1 MQKLFALIFIA
12 SFGYSS
18 MMNHFSIE
26 GNLNNPDIIQFSLGE
41 IQISNNNEIYKFDYN
56 YTGYVIEEGMPEL
69 PVFSTLFQID
79 PGFNYSIEYE
89 IKNYTTLK
97 NKPIRA
103 TGELTL
109 NKQKHESG
117 LNRTLTRQSVFPEDI
132 VKISEPLVMRGV
144 ELVKIEVIP
153 FQYNPITNDLISYDE
168 IEIRLIKENQ
178 RELIRNRIISK
189 DKINDLIFEAS
200 VLNFSRTT
208 TEFNPPAI
216 LFICGGSIAEENSFQ
231 QLVDWKHKRGY
242 EVTVESLSSIGSST
256 INIKNYIQNAYDN
269 WENPPSFIC
278 LVGDATGNYSI
289 PTYTEYQSGYNGEGD
304 HPYTQLDGN
313 DLISDVALG
322 RLPVRSTDDMETISA
337 KVIGY
342 EKAYT
347 NYQNQNEWFERGAL
361 VGDPSDSGIS
371 TIITNEYIEQLL
383 ENNNFDD
390 IRTNYGNGSY
400 SSWMRNQLSDGVLYF
415 NYRGFY
421 GVSGFNNSDVNNTNN
436 GFKLPFVSV
445 ITCGTGSFRDE
456 STCLSE
462 KFVVAGT
469 STNPKGGVVAIGTST
484 TGTHTMFNNAVNLGV
499 FEGIFTH
506 ELTTAGEA
514 LNYGKLHL
522 INSYLSQTETYTSIF
537 CHWHNL
543 MGDPSLNLWTDTPFE
558 PTVSYPEIIGYGANN
573 IVVNVID
580 ENGLPVENAI
590 VTLLK
595 GNDEIFTSKL
605 TGENGEVLIAL
616 DYSSAG
622 NVSVTV
628 TKKNMIPF
636 EGEFEISNGISS
648 AFLNEELIV
657 FTEVIG
663 NSNGD
668 INPGETI
675 SLSLPIENT
684 GNSEIQN
691 LSAELITS
699 SEHITINSANSN
711 YGFGYLAI
719 GETGSNNTLFE
730 IEIDS
735 NVKDSENLELTL
747 LIFDGENNWESTL
760 SLDVKGAHIEIG
772 NLIINGNGHN
782 LNSNGNSYLT
792 LVLNN
797 NGRFETGEL
806 IGELTPL
813 SAGINVNTSTINW
826 NNISANTSLSPSST
840 IEIEVM
846 TGVVNGTMTSFK
858 LDLIGNNNFEQSMTF
873 NLQAGLVTSLDPL
886 GPDSYGYYIYDSGD
900 VEYDLA
906 PIYDWIEL
914 DPDHGGDGNDINMS
928 DNGDNQDEVIIV
940 DLPFTFRF
948 YGIDY
953 NVITICSNGW
963 IAFGE
968 TDMRSFR
975 NYNLPG
981 AGGPSPMLAVFWDDL
996 INYSNFGGIFTK
1008 YISPISE
1015 LEPGKFV
1022 IEWSD
1027 MRTFDENSPETFQAI
1042 LYQNSVL
1049 PNFDNEIKLQYKEFN
1064 NTTNGSL
1071 GGWSTGPVHGAY
1083 CTVGIENNSG
1093 LIGLEYTFNN
1103 TYPTAGMTIS
1113 DGTALYITTQTGE
1126 ALPPAILN
1134 ISDSEINYNLNYGEI
1149 GLGQL
1154 IIGNDGDEGSI
1165 LMYSINQSHFLNP
1178 GGETDILG
1186 MNWSDS
1192 DREPSIHYE
1201 WIDIDEDGEILEFPH
1216 NDQSADEL
1224 EIAFEFPF
1232 YDEIYSTLIVN
1243 ANGWIGFGNDNTTWG
1258 NTAIPSNEGPRPAI
1272 FAYWDDLNPI
1282 SDGGGCS
1289 GVGSGVVYYQSTAN
1303 NTIITFSE
1311 VAYCSGADNGLYT
1324 FQVILEPS
1332 GKIKINYK
1340 EMLGLINSGTIG
1352 IQNENGSIGHQV
1364 IYNSNYVHNNLQLVF
1379 EKETSWLELQ
1389 GALNGQIMSG
1399 NNEIVDYSLNA
1410 ENLLSGEYLSYISIS
1425 TNAAPVQI
1433 IPVILSVDINSG
1445 MLGDV
1450 NNDSLINVSDI
1461 VAVVSYILGQL
1472 EPSSYQ
1478 EWASD
1483 INDDGVIN
1491 VVDIIVMVDIVLGN

>member
-1 MQKLFALIFIA
+1 MQKIFALILII

-18 MMNHFSIE
+18 MMDHFSHDGE
-26 GNLNNPDIIQFSLGE
+26 LNNSNIIQFTLGKIE
-41 IQISNNNEIYKFDYN
+41 LSSVNENYKFDYK

-69 PVFSTLFQID
+69 PVFSTLFQIE
-79 PGFNYSIEYE
+79 PGFNYTIEYE
-89 IKNYTTLK
+89 IKNSTILN
-97 NKPIRA
+97 NKPIQP

-109 NKQKHESG
+109 DRQKHEAG
-117 LNRTLTRQSVFPEDI
+117 LNRVLTRQSIFPVEM
-132 VKISEPLVMRGV
+132 VKLSETLVMRGV

-153 FQYNPITNDLISYDE
+153 FQYNPITNDLELFNE
-168 IEIRLIKENQ
+168 IEIRLIKENS
-178 RELIRNRIISK
+178 REIIRNRNIPK
-189 DKINDLIFEAS
+189 NNINDQIFEAT
-200 VLNFSRTT
+200 VLNYSRTT
-208 TEFNPPAI
+208 SDFTPPLI
-216 LFICGGSIAEENSFQ
+216 LFICGSSIAEDNSFQ
-231 QLVDWKHKRGY
+231 QLVEWKHKRGY
-242 EVTVESLSSIGSST
+242 EVVIESLSTIGNST
-256 INIKNYIQNAYDN
+256 TSIKNYIQNAYDN
-269 WENPPSFIC
+269 WENPPSFVC
-278 LVGDATGNYSI
+278 LVGDATGSYSI

-304 HPYTQLDGN
+304 HPYTQLDGT
-313 DLISDVALG
+313 DLIPDIALG
-322 RLPVRSTDDMETISA
+322 RLPVRSTNDMATISA
-337 KVIGY
+337 KIIGY

-347 NYQNQNEWFERGAL
+347 NLQGQNEWFERGAL

-383 ENNNFDD
+383 VNNNFND

-400 SSWMRNQLSDGVLYF
+400 SSWMRNQLNDGVLYF

-436 GFKLPFVSV
+436 GYKLPFVSV

-484 TGTHTMFNNAVNLGV
+484 TGTHTMFNNSVNLGL

-506 ELTTAGEA
+506 EVTTAGEA
-514 LNYGKLHL
+514 LNYGKIHL
-522 INSYLSQTETYTSIF
+522 INSYLSQTQTYTSIF

-543 MGDPSLNLWTDTPFE
+543 MGDPSLNLWTDTPFV
-558 PTVSYPEIIGYGANN
+558 PVVSFPEYVGFGANN
-573 IVVNVID
+573 IAVSVFND
-580 ENGLPVENAI
+580 NGLPVENAI
-590 VTLLK
+590 ITLLK
-595 GNDEIFTSKL
+595 GDDEIFTSKF
-605 TGENGEVLIAL
+605 TDENGEVLIPL
-616 DYSSAG
+616 EYSLLG
-622 NVSVTV
+622 NVSLTV

-636 EGEFEISNGISS
+636 EGEFEITNEISS
-648 AFLNEELIV
+648 AFLKEEMIE
-657 FTEVIG
+657 FTEIIG
-663 NSNGD
+663 NFDGN

-675 SLSLPIENT
+675 SLILPIENT
-684 GNSEIQN
+684 GNSIIEN
-691 LSAELITS
+691 LSVELITN
-699 SEHITINSANSN
+699 SELVTITNTSTS
-711 YGFGYLAI
+711 YGFGNLEI
-719 GETGSNNTLFE
+719 GQIIENNTPFE
-730 IEIDS
+730 IEINS
-735 NVKDSENLELTL
+735 NVKDFENLELTL
-747 LIFDGENNWESTL
+747 LISDGENNWESIV
-760 SLDVKGAHIEIG
+760 SLDVFGSKLEIG

-782 LNSNGNSYLT
+782 LISNGNSFLT

-797 NGRFETGEL
+797 NGRFETGNL

-826 NNISANTSLSPSST
+826 NNIFENSSLSPNST

-846 TGVVNGTMTSFK
+846 TGVINGSMTSFK
-858 LDLIGNNNFEQSMTF
+858 LDLMGDNGFEQSMTF
-873 NLQAGLVTSLDPL
+873 NLQVGQVTTLDPL

-914 DPDHGGDGNDINMS
+914 DPDHGGDGDDLNFS
-928 DNGDNQDEVIIV
+928 DNGDNQDEVVVV

-953 NVITICSNGW
+953 DVITICSNGW

-996 INYSNFGGIFTK
+996 INYSSFGGIFTK
-1008 YISPISE
+1008 YYPPISE

-1027 MRTFDENSPETFQAI
+1027 MRTFDENSQETFQAI

-1049 PNFDNEIKLQYKEFN
+1049 PNFDNEIKLQYKDFN

-1071 GGWSTGPVHGAY
+1071 GGWYTGPVHGAY
-1083 CTVGIENNSG
+1083 CTIGIENNSG

-1126 ALPPAILN
+1126 ALPPAVLN
-1134 ISDSEINYNLNYGEI
+1134 VSDSEINYNLNSGEMDS
-1149 GLGQL
+1149 GQL

-1165 LMYSINQSHFLNP
+1165 LMYSVNHSHFLNS
-1178 GGETDILG
+1178 GGETDVFG

-1192 DREPSIHYE
+1192 DREASINYE
-1201 WIDIDEDGEILEFPH
+1201 WIDISEEGEILEFPH
-1216 NDQSADEL
+1216 NDQAADEL

-1232 YDEIYSTLIVN
+1232 YDELYNSLIVN
-1243 ANGWIGFGNDNTTWG
+1243 ANGWVGFGNDNTTWG
-1258 NTAIPSNEGPRPAI
+1258 NTAIPSNEGPQPAI

-1282 SDGGGCS
+1282 SGGGGCS
-1289 GVGSGVVYYQSTAN
+1289 GVGSGVVYYLSTAN
-1303 NTIITFSE
+1303 QTIITFDE
-1311 VAYCSGADNGLYT
+1311 IAYCSGADDGLYT
-1324 FQVILEPS
+1324 FQVILNPS
-1332 GKIKINYK
+1332 GKITINYK
-1340 EMLGLINSGTIG
+1340 EMLGLVNSGTIG
-1352 IQNENGSIGHQV
+1352 IQNENGTVGHQV
-1364 IYNSNYVHNNLQLVF
+1364 TYNNNYVHNELQLVF
-1379 EKETSWLELQ
+1379 EKEASWLNLQ
-1389 GALNGQIMSG
+1389 GSLNGQIMSG
-1399 NNEIVDYSLNA
+1399 DVEIVDYTINA
-1410 ENLLSGEYLSYISIS
+1410 ENLISGEYFSYISIS

-1433 IPVILSVDINSG
+1433 IPVSLSVDINSG
-1445 MLGDV
+1445 MIGDI
-1450 NNDSLINVSDI
+1450 NNDLLINVSDI
-1461 VAVVSYILGQL
+1461 VSVVAFILGQL
-1472 EPSSYQ
+1472 EPTTYQ
-1478 EWASD
+1478 AWASD
-1483 INDDGVIN
+1483 LNDDGVIN